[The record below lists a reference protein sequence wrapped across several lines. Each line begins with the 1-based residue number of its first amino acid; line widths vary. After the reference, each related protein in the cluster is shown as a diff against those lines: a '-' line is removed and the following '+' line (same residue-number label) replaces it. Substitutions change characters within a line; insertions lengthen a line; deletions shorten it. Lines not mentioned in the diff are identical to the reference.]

1 MKSSIESMIGIIIM
15 AMTAIVGT
23 SYLIASLNS
32 MSAQK
37 FHSAVVS
44 EIEASDFSP
53 KVIAD
58 CEKKAKENGYN
69 SLTITTLESVKGNDY
84 AEVVLDYNYSI
95 PLLNQMME
103 HQIVGYA
110 R

>member
-1 MKSSIESMIGIIIM
+1 MIGIIIM
-15 AMTAIVGT
+15 AMTALIGT
-23 SYLIASLNS
+23 SYLVASLNS

-53 KVIAD
+53 TVIAA
-58 CEKKAKENGYN
+58 CEKKAKENGFN
-69 SLTITTLESVKGNDY
+69 NLTVTTLESVKGNDY

-95 PLLNQMME
+95 PLLNQVME

>member
-1 MKSSIESMIGIIIM
+1 M

-37 FHSAVVS
+37 FHSAGVR

>member
-1 MKSSIESMIGIIIM
+1 MKTSIEAMIGIILM
-15 AMTAIVGT
+15 AMTALIGT
-23 SYLIASLNS
+23 SYQIASLNS
-32 MSAQK
+32 MNAQK

-44 EIEASDFSP
+44 EIEASGFSP
-53 KVIAD
+53 KTISE

-69 SLTITTLESVKGNDY
+69 SLNVTTLGSVKGNTY

-95 PLLNQMME
+95 PLLNQVMD
-103 HQIVGYA
+103 HQIIGYA